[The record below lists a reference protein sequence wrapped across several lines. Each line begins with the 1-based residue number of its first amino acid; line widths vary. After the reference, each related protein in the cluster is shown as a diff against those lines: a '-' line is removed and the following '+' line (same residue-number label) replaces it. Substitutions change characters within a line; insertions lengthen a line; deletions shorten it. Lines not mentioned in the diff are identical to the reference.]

1 MGEAGAGGA
10 PATLESQVSACSE
23 GLSDAEIEANL
34 ELVGS
39 LDQSVHELV
48 ACGGLTVRVVA
59 ALVRGVIEMLAN
71 NDDDITPDGLVFE
84 GEGSYRSG
92 ASDANQDTD
101 MLLVFSDTSSGEP
114 VPIPDDVFLASTYL
128 VGARAETVVVVDDD
142 NPLNSTVVV
151 EISFDAVGP
160 QVELLGFG
168 AEPESPI
175 RIESSELDELGLD
188 IDDVVLETEVTVVDD
203 RGDSSVSYDVA
214 TGPDPVLDIFDSSRL
229 DYRILEVSGSNTP
242 VEQDLTL
249 ADNGWQIEFA
259 GGNQLVG
266 SIEFSVN
273 GDAFD
278 YDGRFTYDSTSYAE
292 IELSCSE

>member
-1 MGEAGAGGA
+1 M
-10 PATLESQVSACSE
+10 
-23 GLSDAEIEANL
+23 I
-34 ELVGS
+34 
-39 LDQSVHELV
+39 
-48 ACGGLTVRVVA
+48 
-59 ALVRGVIEMLAN
+59 
-71 NDDDITPDGLVFE
+71 
-84 GEGSYRSG
+84 
-92 ASDANQDTD
+92 
-101 MLLVFSDTSSGEP
+101 
-114 VPIPDDVFLASTYL
+114 ST
-128 VGARAETVVVVDDD
+128 

-168 AEPESPI
+168 AQPENPI
-175 RIESSELDELGLD
+175 RIESSQLDELGLD

-242 VEQDLTL
+242 VAQDLTL

-266 SIEFSVN
+266 SIDFSVK
-273 GDAFD
+273 GGAFD

-292 IELSCSE
+292 IEVSCSE